1 MNRAG
6 FDELLIQGFLK
17 WGPWTP

>member
-1 MNRAG
+1 MNHAG

-17 WGPWTP
+17 WVPWTP